1 MAAAD
6 SAITMEQPEK
16 VLFSHED
23 VVRDIPQA
31 GIYEAMRGGVTE
43 SRNTVRIAPQ
53 QSISVAPNQT
63 IQFKLPEDAWT
74 DMQKAYFSFDF
85 SYTSITG
92 AEASPAGTS
101 LTPYTAHLFAPLVNA
116 GVATL
121 ANGSSGADIGQ
132 IEIGGASGKFSAA
145 PDLNTYADL
154 KTRLRLSLY
163 AADIDFSKPLHLY
176 IARGLNAP
184 YEKANITRVTISQ
197 QNGLNLVYTDFG
209 GDAFTAGHKV
219 ALLYTPLNNFDTGS
233 ANYGRFDNFFHCLQN
248 GAVSLIDTLRVRQSG
263 FLPEE
268 IQGSSELHRAMSE
281 LLLDN
286 DWKDTDGNCQGYFSQ
301 KCKFSTILNYN
312 VTTAN
317 ELVIV
322 MNTTLTIRPFCSGLW
337 QPYYLPT
344 TMAKSFF
351 IELVF
356 SQAQK
361 SLFKHCPVSEGAPL
375 TYANDGT
382 SFAPFTQHTVGSWQ
396 INNMYLYVDTLRPFA
411 FYAKAIEAQFM
422 RGMLRLNMPTWKRH
436 LLNPKGSASTLTI
449 HENANSISH
458 ILLMFQNQNHDTLN
472 ILTDSGIGR
481 SNSLL
486 RDTADT
492 FDNFGNPSNGA
503 VSRAFDYTA
512 AVRRLQWKVGNFN
525 YPQDYIEHIISK
537 QGNSLQKSAQS
548 KVWCLQALEKYAADN
563 AYWAAAQKPTSISDQ
578 RWYGYCADQHNRL
591 SLWNNRAAHPLEIPA
606 LIPQTECTEP
616 EAFYFLTCFERDKGL
631 LSGINT
637 NRNQVD
643 IQLYCEFTQ
652 PVDGVQILAYVR
664 YDQVVQ
670 FDPNGSISIF
680 K

>member
-1 MAAAD
+1 MAASD
-6 SAITMEQPEK
+6 SAITLEQPEK

-85 SYTSITG
+85 TFENITEADQPG
-92 AEASPAGTS
+92 ARV
-101 LTPYTAHLFAPLVNA
+101 TPYNAHLFAPFVNA

-121 ANGSSGADIGQ
+121 ANGGTGFAAATLGAGDT
-132 IEIGGASGKFSAA
+132 
-145 PDLNTYADL
+145 DLSKVFITTTDTYASIR
-154 KTRLRLSLY
+154 TSVTFTTY
-163 AADIDFSKPLHLY
+163 PADIDYSKPIHFYVSEAGATDAYVKAGVNQVSIVGGNLTLTY
-176 IARGLNAP
+176 EQILTADPAANSKIA
-184 YEKANITRVTISQ
+184 V
-197 QNGLNLVYTDFG
+197 
-209 GDAFTAGHKV
+209 
-219 ALLYTPLNNFDTGS
+219 LYTPLNNFDAGS
-233 ANYGRFDNFFHCLQN
+233 SNRGRFDNFFHCLQN

-268 IQGSSELHRAMSE
+268 IQGSSELHRAMGE

-286 DWKDTDGNCQGYFSQ
+286 DWKDTDGNCQGYYSQ
-301 KCKFSTILNYN
+301 KSKFATILNYKVN
-312 VTTAN
+312 NNNTLT
-317 ELVIV
+317 IV
-322 MNTTLTIRPFCSGLW
+322 CNTTLTIRPFCSGLW

-356 SQAQK
+356 GQAQK
-361 SLFKHCPVSEGAPL
+361 ALFKHCAVSNGAPIAYTDAPT
-375 TYANDGT
+375 TYA
-382 SFAPFTQHTVGSWQ
+382 PFSRHTVGSWQ
-396 INNMYLYVDTLRPFA
+396 INNMYLFVDTLRPFA

-436 LLNPKGSASTLTI
+436 ILTPKGSASTLTI

-458 ILLMFQNQNHDTLN
+458 ILLMFQNQNHDNAN

-481 SNSLL
+481 SNSLIKIAT
-486 RDTADT
+486 DS
-492 FDNFGNPSNGA
+492 FDNFGNPSNGGTPRTFA
-503 VSRAFDYTA
+503 ETVG
-512 AVRRLQWKVGNFN
+512 VKRLQWKVGNFN

-537 QGNSLQKSAQS
+537 GANSIQKSAQS

-578 RWYGYCADQHNRL
+578 RWYGYCADQHGNL
-591 SLWNNRAAHPLEIPA
+591 SLWNNRAGHPLEIPA
-606 LIPQTECTEP
+606 LIRQTESTEP

-643 IQLYCEFTQ
+643 IQLYCEFTDS
-652 PVDGVQILAYVR
+652 VDGVQLLAFVR
-664 YDQVVQ
+664 YDQVIQ